1 MLNKQDE
8 SINFKIEVDDEKL
21 QDTVDILKEVNDSKP
36 NITIRDNVNVYV
48 TINNFNEP
56 EREYLKEE
64 KAFVYG
70 AYNKQELVGFI
81 WGYPHIFFDEKRI
94 FINCLVVEKEYEKKG
109 IGKKLINKINEYAS
123 KNKYDSID
131 LTVAPFNKNAV
142 GFYEH
147 IGFKSERVQMYK
159 SIGEKKW
166 MF

>member
-64 KAFVYG
+64 KRYDNRA
-70 AYNKQELVGFI
+70 ERTI
-81 WGYPHIFFDEKRI
+81 
-94 FINCLVVEKEYEKKG
+94 
-109 IGKKLINKINEYAS
+109 S
-123 KNKYDSID
+123 KNS
-131 LTVAPFNKNAV
+131 
-142 GFYEH
+142 
-147 IGFKSERVQMYK
+147 
-159 SIGEKKW
+159 
-166 MF
+166 

>member
-1 MLNKQDE
+1 MKDIFQNTDSIKIV
-8 SINFKIEVDDEKL
+8 SINS
-21 QDTVDILKEVNDSKP
+21 DILSSEFEQFLKLKNYNSLIHFP
-36 NITIRDNVNVYV
+36 NKDV
-48 TINNFNEP
+48 NNFNKNKLLELI
-56 EREYLKEE
+56 EYLKEE

-159 SIGEKKW
+159 SIGEKK
-166 MF
+166 